1 LPQRNGRDRGADLG
15 RRDDGVYAR
24 PRPRR
29 GDIDGADPAVRHR
42 AAQDHRM
49 QQILAGEIVDELAAA
64 AQQPKI
70 LDAFDRAAD
79 EDIGPAL
86 LVHFR

>member
-1 LPQRNGRDRGADLG
+1 MQE
-15 RRDDGVYAR
+15 VFAR
-24 PRPRR
+24 
-29 GDIDGADPAVRHR
+29 
-42 AAQDHRM
+42 
-49 QQILAGEIVDELAAA
+49 EIVDELAAS

-86 LVHFR
+86 LIHVR